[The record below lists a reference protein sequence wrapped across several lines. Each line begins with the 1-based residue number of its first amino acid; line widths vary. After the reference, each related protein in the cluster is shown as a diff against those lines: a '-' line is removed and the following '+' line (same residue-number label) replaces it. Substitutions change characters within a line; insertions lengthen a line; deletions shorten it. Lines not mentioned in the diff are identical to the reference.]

1 MAAFLQ
7 GRQSKADE
15 QRPRRSWLAPALA
28 ISLAA
33 HAGLAAMLWVE
44 QPPQPKADAVVGVE
58 IVSAAGA
65 ARSSTTDNGAAPAR
79 GAAEVAK
86 PATAPSPS
94 SPPAPDA
101 PRAARA
107 APDESLSPREAPPV
121 PSPERALAAPS
132 ESTALRRPAP
142 SAAAPAPAAAATQRP
157 PVPDT
162 AAPPVDEIALRPPTR
177 ATRETAPPAAAS
189 APSAAPAR
197 ALAAPRVKDIALRR
211 PARIPPP
218 PANAP
223 RLATTAAA
231 RGTERAQARPQT
243 ASVPIVAA
251 DAAPGAGPE
260 NGSTTPPRYGFGSAA
275 NPIPRYPRAARE
287 NGWEGVVMLTVQV
300 SAVGEALSV
309 SIAKSSGHG
318 LLDASAVDA
327 VRRWRFEPARRA
339 GFPVAG
345 TATVPIRFR
354 LEE

>member
-1 MAAFLQ
+1 VAEFLQ
-7 GRQSKADE
+7 GKASKE
-15 QRPRRSWLAPALA
+15 EGGRPRRSWLAPALA

-44 QPPQPKADAVVGVE
+44 QPPQPKAGAVVGVE

-65 ARSSTTDNGAAPAR
+65 TRSSSTHSGASPAR
-79 GAAEVAK
+79 GAAEIAK
-86 PATAPSPS
+86 PATTPAPASL
-94 SPPAPDA
+94 PPPDA
-101 PRAARA
+101 PRAAREAPQQALPPRDAPLVPAPEHAA
-107 APDESLSPREAPPV
+107 APPNESV
-121 PSPERALAAPS
+121 
-132 ESTALRRPAP
+132 ALRRPAP
-142 SAAAPAPAAAATQRP
+142 PKAAPAPSALEARKPLP
-157 PVPDT
+157 PET
-162 AAPPVDEIALRPPTR
+162 AKPQIDEIALRAPAR
-177 ATRETAPPAAAS
+177 AIRETAPSAAAAS
-189 APSAAPAR
+189 VPPSR
-197 ALAAPRVKDIALRR
+197 VLTAPRVREIALRR
-211 PARIPPP
+211 PARVPPP

-223 RLATTAAA
+223 RLAVAAA
-231 RGTERAQARPQT
+231 PRGTERAQARPQT

-260 NGSTTPPRYGFGSAA
+260 NGTTPPRYGFGSAA
-275 NPIPRYPRAARE
+275 NPIPRYPRTARE

-300 SAVGEALSV
+300 SAGGEALSV
-309 SIAKSSGHG
+309 VIARSSGHG